1 MAMACMARKTASI
14 AETNNRGPRNPPRT
28 DPRRQ
33 EKKQKDKNEKTGK
46 QKNEEEGEEGFRGS
60 IHVSTPEMYAT
71 EALPSGDA
79 SSKDARRAGRRVET
93 WFELSCVE

>member
-1 MAMACMARKTASI
+1 M
-14 AETNNRGPRNPPRT
+14 
-28 DPRRQ
+28 
-33 EKKQKDKNEKTGK
+33 
-46 QKNEEEGEEGFRGS
+46 
-60 IHVSTPEMYAT
+60 HVGTPEMYAT

>member
-1 MAMACMARKTASI
+1 MHNAIKRS
-14 AETNNRGPRNPPRT
+14 
-28 DPRRQ
+28 
-33 EKKQKDKNEKTGK
+33 KKGT
-46 QKNEEEGEEGFRGS
+46 
-60 IHVSTPEMYAT
+60 VTPEMYAT

>member
-1 MAMACMARKTASI
+1 MSICDIELSCEVSCM
-14 AETNNRGPRNPPRT
+14 TNLALL
-28 DPRRQ
+28 
-33 EKKQKDKNEKTGK
+33 KK
-46 QKNEEEGEEGFRGS
+46 
-60 IHVSTPEMYAT
+60 PEMYAT